1 MVVLLAASWAAIHY
15 RGVSKPVER
24 TSSGTAPVA
33 IHSLAV
39 LPLENLSGDKDQ
51 EYFADGMTD
60 TLTTN
65 LAQVG
70 SLRVISRTS
79 AMRFKDARESLPQIG
94 RDLQVDAVVEG
105 TVTRSAGRVRITA
118 QLIEANKDQHLWAR
132 SYERDLKDVLALQD
146 EIARDITEQIRVQ
159 LTPNER
165 GLLMQVHTV
174 DPEAYDD
181 SLRGWYWWNQLTTE
195 GTWKGLEYFQK
206 AIAKDPK
213 YALAYVGIANS
224 YLRLAGYIGVLPVK
238 EASPKARE
246 AALKALELD
255 PSLAEAHLALGSI
268 KCFFDWDWSGAEDE
282 FKQAIALN
290 PNYAL
295 ARFIYSH
302 YFVDM
307 ARLDE
312 ALTEI
317 ERARDLDP
325 YSPVINLWLGETL
338 YHSRRYDDALRQERR
353 NLEMFPDRPVFYD
366 AIANVYEQ
374 KQMFAEAFAARQQVL
389 SLNRDPS
396 VTALGEAYKR
406 SGYRGYLL
414 EMTQILEQASH
425 PDQFTGSLMLAHI
438 YALLNDEAHA
448 MTELER
454 AYNDRSPG
462 ILDLRTAPELDSIR
476 SSPRFRE
483 LVRRIGFPKPSSD
496 KN

>member
-1 MVVLLAASWAAIHY
+1 
-15 RGVSKPVER
+15 
-24 TSSGTAPVA
+24 
-33 IHSLAV
+33 
-39 LPLENLSGDKDQ
+39 
-51 EYFADGMTD
+51 
-60 TLTTN
+60 
-65 LAQVG
+65 
-70 SLRVISRTS
+70 
-79 AMRFKDARESLPQIG
+79 
-94 RDLQVDAVVEG
+94 
-105 TVTRSAGRVRITA
+105 
-118 QLIEANKDQHLWAR
+118 
-132 SYERDLKDVLALQD
+132 LKDVLALQD

-206 AIAKDPK
+206 TIAKDPK

-224 YLRLAGYIGVLPVK
+224 YLRLAGFIGVLPVK
-238 EASPKARE
+238 EVSPKARE
-246 AALKALELD
+246 AALKAVELD
-255 PSLAEAHLALGSI
+255 PSLAEAHLALGSV
-268 KCFFDWDWSGAEDE
+268 KYFLDWNWSGAEDE

-290 PNYAL
+290 PNNAL

-307 ARLDE
+307 GRLDE
-312 ALTEI
+312 ALNEI

-325 YSPVINLWLGETL
+325 YSPVINLWRGETL
-338 YHSRRYDDALRQERR
+338 YHSHRYDDALRQERR
-353 NLEMFPDRPVFYD
+353 NLEMFTDRPVFYD

-389 SLNRDPS
+389 SLNHDPS
-396 VTALGEAYKR
+396 VTALGEAYRR
-406 SGYRGYLL
+406 SGYTGYLL
-414 EMTQILEQASH
+414 KMTQILEHEQASH
-425 PDQFTGSLMLAHI
+425 PDRFTGSLMLAHI

-454 AYNDRSPG
+454 AYNERSPG
-462 ILDLRTAPELDSIR
+462 ILDLRTSPEFDSFR

-483 LVRRIGFPKPSSD
+483 LVRRIDFPKPSSD